1 MMTASWPISAAARP
15 AKSAATAAGGAAG
28 GQSGQAV
35 GAGSQTLDREA
46 FLKLFIT
53 QIQMQDPL
61 EPMGAGEYVAQLA
74 TFSNLEQLQNA
85 NVQLAVMNHVETVNQ
100 AFLLIGRTITT
111 ADGKVSGAVT
121 GVTFE
126 SGQPKLLVGEQ
137 VVDPG
142 DVVGVW

>member
-1 MMTASWPISAAARP
+1 MIAATSPTAAAAQP
-15 AKSAATAAGGAAG
+15 DLFT
-28 GQSGQAV
+28 
-35 GAGSQTLDREA
+35 GAGSATLDRDA

-53 QIQMQDPL
+53 QIQQQDPF
-61 EPMGAGEYVAQLA
+61 EPMKAQEYVAQLA

-85 NVQLAVMNHVETVNQ
+85 NVQLAVLNHVQAVCQ

-111 ADGKVSGAVT
+111 SDGSVSGAVT

-126 SGQPKLLVGEQ
+126 EGQPKLLVGEQ

-142 DVVGVW
+142 DVVSVS